1 MSHNA
6 SFLNKPENALRR
18 AQELI
23 AIQQPYPAL
32 GLLHECLSSRRHKT
46 WSTTYEKIILTY
58 LDLCLEFNRARE
70 AKDGLHQYR
79 NLSQSQAPGS
89 LEAVIRHLVEKAEAK
104 CRAAKEAAEKGEDG
118 PVSSNGAGGEGGDA
132 VNAASAGTGQPA
144 DDDDEDGDDGDFYG
158 SGTPNSI
165 LLSTMSTDPEKVQ
178 RETSLLLPAL
188 KFLWEVYRAVLD
200 ILKSNSKLERLYHG
214 VAASALRF
222 CGEYKRRVEFRRLC
236 DMMRMHLGNLTKFGG
251 VGMTKFEETGKPN
264 NKVRGWEGWTAEAIE
279 LHLQTRFVQLET
291 ASALRL
297 YTEGF
302 RTVEDIFNILQISK
316 ARRKLPGVNAPP
328 PKAKIMAAYYE
339 KLTNLF
345 WVSENYLFHAFA
357 WYKYYSLCKEYNRSM
372 SADTRKM
379 QASAVVLAA
388 LCIPT
393 THADIVKNSKAG
405 GKRAVNM
412 TGSDRLAIQST
423 MEDDIA
429 KEKMARMAT
438 LLGFHTR
445 EPSREAILS
454 EIRARNIMD
463 DVPQYLRELY
473 IILED
478 TTDPLD
484 MVEKAKP
491 LLERLRA
498 ETGVT
503 VDSSSSTTTDDDE
516 AEDNTLA
523 RYVKPL
529 TNVLILKLIFNLSAA
544 YHTIS
549 LDHVKK
555 LTSGLGIT
563 FEQMEKS
570 IVLSTQSKA
579 LSVRIDHRAGCIR
592 FGNAALESDEMRGQ
606 LSTLAKR
613 LAATCTVLSPPDVK
627 SIIAERAALYQH
639 VRSTLESEHISTLER
654 KVIIEKRKEEAERQ
668 VQERLREEER
678 QRRAEEL
685 ARKAEEGRRLEREQK
700 MREREKI
707 QKIQEELDVMEKKR
721 YLAAMGRSVEN
732 MTAEELREVDTAAL
746 AKEHAEKA
754 SKKKEEA
761 ERKIKEAAKQL
772 DYLVRAVRIE
782 ELPRIKEAYEAKV
795 KKDRERYEEEVVE
808 KAKKAKEQWE
818 TDVKEKKTLNECSV
832 FNYTSQFESKL
843 MAARKVVHEKL
854 CKEEDERAELEAEK
868 GKLVRARKRK
878 QDEERRK
885 KEEEERKLREAE
897 EEAERQR
904 QAEIAE
910 QRRLREEEAERK
922 RQAEVARMNEQRER
936 EERERQERAQPP
948 PSSRDLDSSKGGS
961 SSGKYIPPSR
971 RGMGA
976 GSSGPSGGSRL
987 GDRSGGFGGG
997 RYEGRSGGDRGGG
1010 WSRRGDRDGRD
1021 ERGPPPTNSRW
1032 S

>member
-1 MSHNA
+1 M
-6 SFLNKPENALRR
+6 
-18 AQELI
+18 I
-23 AIQQPYPAL
+23 
-32 GLLHECLSSRRHKT
+32 
-46 WSTTYEKIILTY
+46 
-58 LDLCLEFNRARE
+58 
-70 AKDGLHQYR
+70 
-79 NLSQSQAPGS
+79 
-89 LEAVIRHLVEKAEAK
+89 EKAEAK
-104 CRAAKEAAEKGEDG
+104 CRAAKEAAEKGEDD
-118 PVSSNGAGGEGGDA
+118 PVSSNVEGGNA
-132 VNAASAGTGQPA
+132 ANAASTGAGETAG
-144 DDDDEDGDDGDFYG
+144 DDDDDDGEDGDFYG

-236 DMMRMHLGNLTKFGG
+236 DMMRMHLGNLTKYGG
-251 VGMTKFEETGKPN
+251 VGMTRFEESGKPN

-291 ASALRL
+291 ASSLRL

-302 RTVEDIFNILQISK
+302 RTVEDIFNILQISR

-372 SADTRKM
+372 SAETRSM
-379 QASAVVLAA
+379 QASAVLLAA

-393 THADIVKNSKAG
+393 THADIVKNSKTG
-405 GKRAVNM
+405 SKRAVNM
-412 TGSDRLAIQST
+412 SGSDRLAIQST
-423 MEDDIA
+423 VEDDIA

-491 LLERLRA
+491 LLEKLRA

-503 VDSSSSTTTDDDE
+503 VDSSSSTTTEDE
-516 AEDNTLA
+516 DEDDNTLG

-613 LAATCTVLSPPDVK
+613 LAATCTVLSPPDVG
-627 SIIAERAALYQH
+627 SILTERAALYQH
-639 VRSTLESEHISTLER
+639 VRSTLESEHIATLDR

-678 QRRAEEL
+678 QRKAEEL
-685 ARKAEEGRRLEREQK
+685 ARKAEEGRRLAREQK
-700 MREREKI
+700 LREREKI
-707 QKIQEELDVMEKKR
+707 QKIQEEMDAMEKKR
-721 YLAAMGRSVEN
+721 YLTAMGRSVEN

-761 ERKIKEAAKQL
+761 ERKVKEAAKQL

-795 KKDRERYEEEVVE
+795 KEDRERYEQEVVE

-818 TDVKEKKTLNECSV
+818 TDVKEKKILNECSV

-843 MAARKVVHEKL
+843 MAARKIVHEKL
-854 CKEEDERAELEAEK
+854 CKIEDERAELEAEK

-885 KEEEERKLREAE
+885 KEEEERKKREAE

-948 PSSRDLDSSKGGS
+948 PSSRDLDSAKGGS

-971 RGMGA
+971 RGLGT
-976 GSSGPSGGSRL
+976 GSSGPSGGSRW
-987 GDRSGGFGGG
+987 GDRAGGFGGG
-997 RYEGRSGGDRGGG
+997 RYEGRSGGDRSDRGTGGP
-1010 WSRRGDRDGRD
+1010 RFGDRGGRD
-1021 ERGPPPTNSRW
+1021 DRGPPPTNTRW
-1032 S
+1032 N